1 MSAMALEGSSWA
13 GVRRKLEAPA
23 RICLGPGAPQGMSEF
38 ISHAGIEVLPF
49 AQKHLAGI
57 YVDFVGARPGGVEVL
72 SVDLGTKRSAH
83 PASDLVTD
91 SWHAAASL
99 VISHALK
106 LKPPLVT
113 ADPEM
118 LLTVKTA
125 LGVADSHVPVLL
137 SGEIGSGKYN
147 LARFI
152 HSGSRTR
159 APLATVGCAGLEN
172 VELERFRRSLLDPDA
187 PPGVQR
193 SLGALIYFD
202 EIAEL
207 SDAAQLKLFN
217 LLQLTELTPECV
229 AGVREQD
236 VAGFRFISATNR
248 PLAAMVERGGFRKDL
263 YWRLNVF
270 SIRVPALRERPCDIA
285 LLARYFLRRANPRR
299 SFTPMALKILGGY
312 SFPGNVVELES
323 LVTRLAISPLAAGAT
338 FVDVADIRR
347 HLMIAHGT
355 EPAPTSNWKNG
366 REEARREMLLSTI
379 AAAGGNRAEAA
390 RRLGITPRALQYH
403 ITKAGLSRRR
413 RSYPAPV
420 TVAAV
425 EFAASGTAAD
435 SPPIWDFCE
444 AAEVQK

>member
-1 MSAMALEGSSWA
+1 MSAMIAEGSAWT
-13 GVRRKLEAPA
+13 GVRKRSETPV
-23 RICLGPGAPQGMSEF
+23 RVCLGPGAPQGMSEF
-38 ISHAGIEVLPF
+38 ISQAGVEVLSF
-49 AQKHLAGI
+49 AQKHLATI
-57 YVDFVGARPGGVEVL
+57 YVDFVGARPAGVEVL
-72 SVDLGTKRSAH
+72 SVDLGAKGGAR
-83 PASDLVTD
+83 PAADLVTD
-91 SWHAAASL
+91 SWHAAATL
-99 VISHALK
+99 VISHALR

-113 ADPEM
+113 GDPEM
-118 LLTVKTA
+118 LLTVRTA
-125 LGVADSHVPVLL
+125 LGVADSYVPVLL

-152 HSGSRTR
+152 HSASRTR

-172 VELERFRRSLLDPDA
+172 VELERFQRSLLDPDA

-193 SLGALIYFD
+193 GLGALVYFD

-207 SDAAQLKLFN
+207 SDAAQLKLFS
-217 LLQLTELTPECV
+217 LIQSTEISPEFA
-229 AGVREQD
+229 AGVQGQD
-236 VAGFRFISATNR
+236 MPALRFISATNR
-248 PLAAMVERGGFRKDL
+248 PLAAMVERGEFRKEL

-270 SIRVPALRERPCDIA
+270 SIRVPALRERPGDIA
-285 LLARYFLRRANPRR
+285 LLARHFLRRANPRR
-299 SFTPMALKILGGY
+299 SFTPMALKILGAY

-338 FVDVADIRR
+338 FIDVADIRR

-390 RRLGITPRALQYH
+390 RRLGITLRALQYH

-413 RSYPAPV
+413 RAYSAPV
-420 TVAAV
+420 AAPV
-425 EFAASGTAAD
+425 QFAAASDGSDDT
-435 SPPIWDFCE
+435 PLWDFGD
-444 AAEVQK
+444 AAEASK